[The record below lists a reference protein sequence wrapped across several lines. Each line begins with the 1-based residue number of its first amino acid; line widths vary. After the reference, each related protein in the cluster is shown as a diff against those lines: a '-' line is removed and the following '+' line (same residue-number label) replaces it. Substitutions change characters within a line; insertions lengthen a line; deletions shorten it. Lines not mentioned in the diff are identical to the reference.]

1 MAKFGINDILNA
13 KTKAAGAPT
22 AAEGYKE
29 IYLSP
34 YEVKAAQ
41 ENTHQNLENIEE
53 LADSFLHVGQE
64 QPTVLARIKGEYFII
79 DGHRRNAANI
89 LNFERGHKEY
99 EKVLYRYMDMSE
111 AMYEL
116 RLLAGNGYTQPL
128 TAYEKTRLVE
138 RTKAALMRAKEENGL
153 EIQGKMRDLIAAM
166 LNESSTNVARMESIN
181 NNATP
186 EVKEQLK
193 SGNMGITAAYE
204 AAKLPP
210 EEQKAIADKV
220 AAGEDIRAKEIV
232 AKVAEKKAGDNYE
245 TPHPESITSL
255 CYSCQRYADCN
266 VKTGTC
272 EKCDQY
278 INKAEAEKTD
288 EQRYS
293 DEQGK
298 IDRDTKKKLQAK
310 ADWEK
315 MTKLPSDRKADH
327 KTHEVKIAVSYYGD
341 IVSGKKKFELRK
353 NDSGYKVGDS
363 IKMLE
368 FKDGKHTGRT
378 IDADIIYKMEDY
390 TGLEEGYCILGIDVT
405 EHSRESVRNGHG
417 AEWLPGQMSI
427 EDYQIRRAAGPES
440 EAKQNELQ
448 AMEKEI

>member
-41 ENTHQNLENIEE
+41 ENTHQSLENIEE

-64 QPTVLARIKGEYFII
+64 QPTVLVRIKGEYFII

-89 LNFERGHKEY
+89 LNLERGHKEY

-138 RTKAALMRAKEENGL
+138 RTKAALMRAKEEDGL

-220 AAGEDIRAKEIV
+220 AAGEDIRAKEIA
-232 AKVAEKKAGDNYE
+232 AKVAEKTAAKAAEDAEQAQRDYE
-245 TPHPESITSL
+245 KQQEESDKEI
-255 CYSCQRYADCN
+255 
-266 VKTGTC
+266 
-272 EKCDQY
+272 E
-278 INKAEAEKTD
+278 KAERKREEAEEK
-288 EQRYS
+288 
-293 DEQGK
+293 
-298 IDRDTKKKLQAK
+298 AK
-310 ADWEK
+310 EAELAAQHAKVLREW
-315 MTKLPSDRKADH
+315 
-327 KTHEVKIAVSYYGD
+327 VK
-341 IVSGKKKFELRK
+341 
-353 NDSGYKVGDS
+353 
-363 IKMLE
+363 
-368 FKDGKHTGRT
+368 
-378 IDADIIYKMEDY
+378 
-390 TGLEEGYCILGIDVT
+390 
-405 EHSRESVRNGHG
+405 ESVSAATKAAADAVLKVSETDTPQKDWNNTEWVVFTAREIMQQADKVSEDDLYLLHEIMLRCQTEPQDAAGG
-417 AEWLPGQMSI
+417 AEQIAGQMSI
-427 EDYQIRRAAGPES
+427 EDYQKGG
-440 EAKQNELQ
+440 Q
-448 AMEKEI
+448 

>member
-13 KTKAAGAPT
+13 KTKAAGAP
-22 AAEGYKE
+22 AATEGYKE

-34 YEVKAAQ
+34 YEVKAAP

-89 LNFERGHKEY
+89 LNLERGHKEY

-138 RTKAALMRAKEENGL
+138 RTKAALMRAKEEDGL

-220 AAGEDIRAKEIV
+220 AAGEDVRAKEI
-232 AKVAEKKAGDNYE
+232 AEKVAEKTAAKAAEDAEQAQRDYE
-245 TPHPESITSL
+245 KQQEESDKEI
-255 CYSCQRYADCN
+255 
-266 VKTGTC
+266 
-272 EKCDQY
+272 E
-278 INKAEAEKTD
+278 KAEEKAKEAEIAA
-288 EQRYS
+288 QH
-293 DEQGK
+293 
-298 IDRDTKKKLQAK
+298 AK
-310 ADWEK
+310 VLREW
-315 MTKLPSDRKADH
+315 
-327 KTHEVKIAVSYYGD
+327 VK
-341 IVSGKKKFELRK
+341 
-353 NDSGYKVGDS
+353 
-363 IKMLE
+363 
-368 FKDGKHTGRT
+368 
-378 IDADIIYKMEDY
+378 
-390 TGLEEGYCILGIDVT
+390 
-405 EHSRESVRNGHG
+405 ESVSAATKAVADAVLKVSETDTPQQDWNNTEWVVFTAREIMQQADKVSEDDLYLLHDIMIRCQTEQQDTAGG
-417 AEWLPGQMSI
+417 AEQIAGQMSF
-427 EDYQIRRAAGPES
+427 EDYQKGGQAVNEQTAA
-440 EAKQNELQ
+440 K
-448 AMEKEI
+448 KEE

>member
-13 KTKAAGAPT
+13 KTKEAGAPT

-34 YEVKAAQ
+34 YEVKVAQ

-64 QPTVLARIKGEYFII
+64 QPTVLARIKGEYLII

-89 LNFERGHKEY
+89 LNLERGHKEY

-138 RTKAALMRAKEENGL
+138 RTKAALMRAKKEDGL

-166 LNESSTNVARMESIN
+166 LNESGTNVARMESIN

-186 EVKEQLK
+186 EVKEQLR

-220 AAGEDIRAKEIV
+220 AAGEDIRAKEIA
-232 AKVAEKKAGDNYE
+232 AKVAEKTAAKAAEDAEQAQRDYE
-245 TPHPESITSL
+245 KQQEESDKEI
-255 CYSCQRYADCN
+255 
-266 VKTGTC
+266 
-272 EKCDQY
+272 E
-278 INKAEAEKTD
+278 KAERKREEAEEKAKEAELAAQHAKVLREWVKESVSAATKAAADAVLKVSETD
-288 EQRYS
+288 TPQKDWNNTEWVVFTAREIMQ
-293 DEQGK
+293 
-298 IDRDTKKKLQAK
+298 QADK
-310 ADWEK
+310 VSEDD
-315 MTKLPSDRKADH
+315 LYLL
-327 KTHEVKIAVSYYGD
+327 HEIM
-341 IVSGKKKFELRK
+341 LRCQTEPQDAAGGGRA
-353 NDSGYKVGDS
+353 DSG
-363 IKMLE
+363 
-368 FKDGKHTGRT
+368 
-378 IDADIIYKMEDY
+378 AN
-390 TGLEEGYCILGIDVT
+390 
-405 EHSRESVRNGHG
+405 EH
-417 AEWLPGQMSI
+417 
-427 EDYQIRRAAGPES
+427 
-440 EAKQNELQ
+440 
-448 AMEKEI
+448 

>member
-41 ENTHQNLENIEE
+41 ENTHQSLENIEE

-89 LNFERGHKEY
+89 LNLERGHKEY

-138 RTKAALMRAKEENGL
+138 RTKAALMRAKEEDGL

-220 AAGEDIRAKEIV
+220 AAGEDIRAKEIA

-255 CYSCQRYADCN
+255 CYSCQRYKDCN

-278 INKAEAEKTD
+278 INKAEAEKTE
-288 EQRYS
+288 EQRYNE
-293 DEQGK
+293 EQDR
-298 IDRDTKKKLQAK
+298 IDKQTRKKLQER
-310 ADWEK
+310 ADKEK
-315 MTKLPSDRKADH
+315 MENLPSDGKAAD
-327 KTHEVKIAVSYYGD
+327 KVHEIKIVASYYD
-341 IVSGKKKFELRK
+341 DVTSGRKRFELRK
-353 NDSGYKVGDS
+353 NDRGYKVGDTL
-363 IKMLE
+363 KMLE
-368 FKDGKHTGRT
+368 FEGGKHTGRI
-378 IDADIIYKMEDY
+378 IDADIIYMLEDY
-390 TGLEEGYCILGIDVT
+390 TGLEDGYCILGIDVKAFSGMVSET
-405 EHSRESVRNGHG
+405 DTGGRADSGANEH
-417 AEWLPGQMSI
+417 
-427 EDYQIRRAAGPES
+427 
-440 EAKQNELQ
+440 
-448 AMEKEI
+448 